1 MEENVPRWG
10 GRSSKP
16 AGVATRSLVG
26 STPSLFRHSPR
37 TTVLPRPRAV
47 SRYGVL
53 LLALAL
59 LSGCAG
65 MRQDGMPDGLTPGAM
80 CPTR

>member
-26 STPSLFRHSPR
+26 STPSLFRHPTR
-37 TTVLPRPRAV
+37 GTMAAGTRAC
-47 SRYGVL
+47 SRRGVV
-53 LLALAL
+53 LLALAML
-59 LSGCAG
+59 PGCAG
-65 MRQDGMPDGLTPGAM
+65 MQHDGMPDGAAPGAM

>member
-26 STPSLFRHSPR
+26 STPSLFRHSTR
-37 TTVLPRPRAV
+37 TNVAAGTRA
-47 SRYGVL
+47 SARCGLAL
-53 LLALAL
+53 LVLAL

-65 MRQDGMPDGLTPGAM
+65 MQQHGIPDGAAAGAM

>member
-1 MEENVPRWG
+1 L
-10 GRSSKP
+10 S
-16 AGVATRSLVG
+16 
-26 STPSLFRHSPR
+26 H
-37 TTVLPRPRAV
+37 TTMLAWPRAA
-47 SRYGVL
+47 SRHGAL

-65 MRQDGMPDGLTPGAM
+65 MRQEAMPIGPAPGAM